1 MTRKTALL
9 IIDAQTGIIEGL
21 PEGPVHNAAEL
32 LQTMQTILLQARQQS
47 IPVWY
52 VQDLDVAEVGD
63 EAFATHPAIAPLPD
77 EPIIFK
83 RATDSFHGTD
93 LHEQL
98 QAAGIQHLVIMGCQ
112 TPYCI
117 DSACRKATTLGYDVT
132 LVKDGHSTTDN
143 DVLSAEQ
150 IIAHHNKI
158 LHGMGNLEPFILV
171 RHSEENLFEPA
182 HDSYR

>member
-9 IIDAQTGIIEGL
+9 IIDAQTGIIEG
-21 PEGPVHNAAEL
+21 PTDGPVYNAEGL
-32 LQTMQTILLQARQQS
+32 LGTMQAVLSQARQQA

-52 VQDLDVAEVGD
+52 VQDLDVAEPGD
-63 EAFATHPAIAPLPD
+63 KAFDTHPAIAPLPG
-77 EPIIFK
+77 EPIIHK

-93 LHEQL
+93 LHDQL
-98 QAAGIQHLVIMGCQ
+98 QAAGIGHLVIMGCQ
-112 TPYCI
+112 TQFCI

-143 DVLSAEQ
+143 PVLSAEQ
-150 IIAHHNKI
+150 IIAHHNKL
-158 LHGMGNLEPFILV
+158 LHGLSNLEPFILV
-171 RHSEENLFEPA
+171 RHSEENLFEPT